1 MRVEFEH
8 ADSGLMVARKE
19 GLAVPKPTPTLAPAQ
34 FELADEAG
42 NWHPAQATIDG
53 NTVLVR
59 SPNVTKPKAVRY
71 ACRGAPANAN
81 LYNQAGLPA
90 SPFCSDLDLLPWEPA
105 K

>member
-19 GLAVPKPTPTLAPAQ
+19 GLAAPKPTPGLALAH

-53 NTVLVR
+53 TKVVVR
-59 SPNVTKPKAVRY
+59 SPHVWDPRAERY
-71 ACRGAPANAN
+71 ACSGAPANAN

-90 SPFCSDLDLLPWEPA
+90 SPFCSDLRLLPWESQ